1 MAGLWTTGLACVT
14 FSVRIRP
21 AQNGRTPPHGAALP
35 GAELLPHD
43 WMKRWHG
50 IARADGMR
58 VEGEA
63 VQSIITPGRIAEAQ
77 AVAKRLLNGW
87 HTEEMPLQAT

>member
-1 MAGLWTTGLACVT
+1 
-14 FSVRIRP
+14 
-21 AQNGRTPPHGAALP
+21 
-35 GAELLPHD
+35 
-43 WMKRWHG
+43 MKRWHG